1 MEEPMKDVDWWWI
14 DYLENEM
21 DPAVEKDLES
31 LLMNSEEDQ
40 KSFESFR
47 LLKEWLV
54 GSDPIGDWPLESR
67 LRKVRRRVMHA
78 IDQIEDEKK
87 RESYLGSAGAGAPAA
102 LATKSLSV

>member
-21 DPAVEKDLES
+21 DPVVEKDLES
-31 LLMNSEEDQ
+31 LLMHSEEDQ
-40 KSFESFR
+40 KTFESFR

-67 LRKVRRRVMHA
+67 LRKVRRRVMQA
-78 IDQIEDEKK
+78 IDQ
-87 RESYLGSAGAGAPAA
+87 GAGAPAE